1 MTYSFLDVL
10 AAVAGPG
17 LVANIGNGASVA
29 EEGITIA
36 PTGDKN
42 TMTEGADGKVQH
54 NLIASDSGQITVR
67 LLKTSP
73 MNAVLMAAYELQ
85 STSSSLW
92 GRNVLTVTNPTT
104 GDITTA
110 QQCAFKKKP
119 EITYAKEGPLLEW
132 VFDCGKISTILGVIA
147 ALE

>member
-1 MTYSFLDVL
+1 MTYSFLDVV
-10 AAVAGPG
+10 AAIAGPG
-17 LVANIGNGASVA
+17 LAANIGNGAAVA
-29 EEGITIA
+29 EEGISIA

-73 MNAVLMAAYELQ
+73 VNAILMAAYEFQ
-85 STSSSLW
+85 TSSAAFH
-92 GRNVLTVTNPTT
+92 GRNVITVANPAV

-110 QQCAFKKKP
+110 QQAAFKKKP
-119 EITYAKEGPLLEW
+119 EIVYSKEGPMLEW
-132 VFDCGKISTILGVIA
+132 VFDCGKINSVLGV
-147 ALE
+147 LTVL